1 MRIDPSTTIRD
12 LIAAIPS
19 SEAVLKRLGVSKG
32 PPDGR
37 TLEQA
42 CTEARIPIENFL
54 NTLEGIDWNA
64 EAPPR
69 NSSRPR

>member
-19 SEAVLKRLGVSKG
+19 SEAVLKQLGIYNP

-37 TLEQA
+37 SLEEA
-42 CTEARIPIENFL
+42 CTEARIPIERFL

-64 EAPPR
+64 ESPPQ
-69 NSSRPR
+69 NSSRHL